1 MLNTL
6 KTQAMKRLLT
16 IGLMLASAFALTN
29 CAEEI
34 TAPVQEDVNVDG
46 NIENI
51 TPPEEEVDIPF
62 EVFANFGESPE
73 TKTYNWGNGTYWY
86 KNKGGNDQKPSDQI
100 SVFHYDGAQFTHNN
114 AFTIHDVATGL
125 FMGSLRNKLGNTND
139 WYFLYPWS
147 SNYTINSSSGT
158 TTITNVTIGQ
168 EEWKEKDEVVP
179 GSKSHIVGAASPMY
193 GCLSNRPRNEQPMIE
208 MSHLA
213 AVVGIKVVNKTES
226 PIFVR
231 DVEFAVPY
239 ISHKDANYKDVVDQV
254 AYPIVGKFNIT
265 LNGNTPSVEA
275 YGESIL
281 SASKVTLKDD
291 VYLSNVDGQNEMIV
305 YIPVRPFEAKGK
317 QLSIKI
323 NGSSRV
329 IKITKEV
336 SLKSGTVTTFK
347 VPVETLDITPLETN
361 AFNLK
366 STNDKD
372 RKNQVQVLTIDGTN
386 LAPTGSPITINGSL
400 VTDVYQ
406 VGGEGSSG
414 TITIY
419 GRAKEMVNALPIS
432 FYASGKD
439 GLPTAM
445 TLGTIDAWLPEYSG
459 SNYSSYNLVY
469 LDQISILK
477 YDFLGILKG
486 ILKAMGLGISDG
498 IQRSELMKFA
508 HPRNI
513 TFSNIKNNGY
523 FSDKNIVV
531 LDENNTNKSIQP
543 STVDSFLTKF
553 KYGDD
558 VPSFVGLW
566 AILNAEYSNGTF
578 VYLDPELESVTINGQ
593 AYTATQLKTEAEE
606 TANGI
611 YNKLYNTFD
620 KKVSG
625 GGKILG
631 IIAEDATH
639 LMHVLRDAVIKV
651 TVTNYAYADTYT
663 PSDEYGDAD
672 CNPIIFWGLHYGE

>member
-1 MLNTL
+1 M
-6 KTQAMKRLLT
+6 
-16 IGLMLASAFALTN
+16 
-29 CAEEI
+29 
-34 TAPVQEDVNVDG
+34 
-46 NIENI
+46 
-51 TPPEEEVDIPF
+51 
-62 EVFANFGESPE
+62 
-73 TKTYNWGNGTYWY
+73 YNGYAY
-86 KNKGGNDQKPSDQI
+86 
-100 SVFHYDGAQFTHNN
+100 
-114 AFTIHDVATGL
+114 
-125 FMGSLRNKLGNTND
+125 
-139 WYFLYPWS
+139 
-147 SNYTINSSSGT
+147 SSSGT
-158 TTITNVTIGQ
+158 TLTVKGVQIGKA
-168 EEWKEKDEVVP
+168 EWTGVVP
-179 GSKSHIVGAASPMY
+179 GNKSHIAGEASPMY
-193 GCLSNRPRNEQPMIE
+193 GCLSDRPRNEQPKIE

-213 AVVGIKVVNKTES
+213 AVVGIKVVNKTQS
-226 PIFVR
+226 PILVR

-366 STNDKD
+366 STNDQD
-372 RKNQVQVLTIDGTN
+372 RKNEVQVLTIDGTN

-419 GRAKEMVNALPIS
+419 GHAKEMVNAMPIS

-445 TLGTIDAWLPEYSG
+445 TLGTIDAWLPEY
-459 SNYSSYNLVY
+459 NSSWGKKDFSSIKE
-469 LDQISILK
+469 LDHISEVSILDK
-477 YDFLGILKG
+477 LGFILNP
-486 ILKAMGLGISDG
+486 ILSTMGLKLTDG

-523 FSDKNIVV
+523 FSDKNVVV
-531 LDENNTNKSIQP
+531 LDETNTNKSIKV
-543 STVDSFLTKF
+543 STIDSFLTKF
-553 KYGDD
+553 SDGTNI
-558 VPSFVGLW
+558 PSFVGLW
-566 AILNAEYSNGTF
+566 AILNATYSNGTF
-578 VYLDPELESVTINGQ
+578 VYLDPKLESVTINDQ

-620 KKVSG
+620 EKITG

-631 IIAEDATH
+631 IIADDATH

>member
-1 MLNTL
+1 MFNTL
-6 KTQAMKRLLT
+6 QKHKTMKRLLT
-16 IGLMLASAFALTN
+16 IGLMLVSAFALTN

-34 TAPVQEDVNVDG
+34 TAPVQDDITVDG
-46 NIENI
+46 NIENN
-51 TPPEEEVDIPF
+51 TPPEEEVNIPF
-62 EVFANFGESPE
+62 EVFATVGGEAE
-73 TKTYNWGNGTYWY
+73 TKTQNIGNGTYWVCEDD
-86 KNKGGNDQKPSDQI
+86 KKDQI
-100 SVFHYDGAQFTHNN
+100 SVFHYNHESAKSTAISKMTHNKP
-114 AFTIHDVATGL
+114 FTIKDVKGIFEGGL
-125 FMGSLRNKLGNTND
+125 SNTLGDTND
-139 WYFLYPWS
+139 WYFIYPYNS
-147 SNYTINSSSGT
+147 EYTYSSSGPT
-158 TTITNVTIGQ
+158 LTVKGVQIGKA
-168 EEWKEKDEVVP
+168 EWTGVVP
-179 GSKSHIVGAASPMY
+179 GNKSHIAGEASPMY
-193 GCLSNRPRNEQPMIE
+193 GCLSDRPRNEQPKIE

-226 PIFVR
+226 PILVR

-239 ISHKDANYKDVVDQV
+239 ISHKDENYKDVVDQV

-265 LNGNTPSVEA
+265 FNGNTPSAEA

-419 GRAKEMVNALPIS
+419 GHAKEMVNAMPIS

-445 TLGTIDAWLPEYSG
+445 TIGSIDVWMPEYNNKSW
-459 SNYSSYNLVY
+459 STKKDYSSIKELDHISEVSILGVPVIGALIKKAVETKGLY
-469 LDQISILK
+469 LD
-477 YDFLGILKG
+477 
-486 ILKAMGLGISDG
+486 DG
-498 IQRSELMKFA
+498 IQRSELLKFV

-513 TFSNIKNNGY
+513 TFSNIKNNAY
-523 FSDKNIVV
+523 FKAENVVV
-531 LDENNTNKSIQP
+531 LDEANTNKSIQTT
-543 STVDSFLTKF
+543 TVDSFLTKF
-553 KYGDD
+553 QFGNDI
-558 VPSFVGLW
+558 PSFVGLW
-566 AILNAEYSNGTF
+566 AILNATYSNDTF
-578 VYLDPELESVTINGQ
+578 SYPDSATINDIT
-593 AYTATQLKTEAEE
+593 YTESQLQTEADE

-611 YNKLYNTFD
+611 YNKLSD
-620 KKVSG
+620 A
-625 GGKILG
+625 LG
-631 IIAEDATH
+631 EYLIQIICSDASH
-639 LMHVLRDAVIKV
+639 LKHVLRDVVVKIQIE
-651 TVTNYAYADTYT
+651 NYAYADTYT
-663 PSDEYGDAD
+663 PSDEYDDAD